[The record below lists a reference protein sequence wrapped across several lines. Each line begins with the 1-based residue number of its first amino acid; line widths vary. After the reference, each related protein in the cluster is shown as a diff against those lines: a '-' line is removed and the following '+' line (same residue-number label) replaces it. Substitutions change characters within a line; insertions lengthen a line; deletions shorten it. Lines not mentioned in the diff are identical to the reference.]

1 MVVMETES
9 QQAKVR
15 SFKLADVNKTKV
27 LKYVTVVAMAAGGVG
42 LMLGGCVA
50 WVFGE
55 GFLLLTAFLS
65 GSVFV
70 AAGAMGFL
78 RCLDEAR

>member
-1 MVVMETES
+1 METET

-15 SFKLADVNKTKV
+15 SFNLADVNKTKV

-42 LMLGGCVA
+42 LMLGGCMA
-50 WVFGE
+50 WIFGE
-55 GFLLLTAFLS
+55 RFLLLTAFLS
-65 GSVFV
+65 GAVFV

-78 RCLDEAR
+78 KCLDEAP

>member
-1 MVVMETES
+1 METET
-9 QQAKVR
+9 QQSKVR
-15 SFKLADVNKTKV
+15 SFKLTDVNKSKV
-27 LKYVTVVAMAAGGVG
+27 MKYATVVAMAAGGIG
-42 LMLGGCVA
+42 LMMGGCMA

-55 GFLLLTAFLS
+55 QLLLLTAFLS

-78 RCLDEAR
+78 KCLDDAH

>member
-1 MVVMETES
+1 M
-9 QQAKVR
+9 
-15 SFKLADVNKTKV
+15 
-27 LKYVTVVAMAAGGVG
+27 KYMTVVAMAAGGVG
-42 LMLGGCVA
+42 LMLGGCMA

-55 GFLLLTAFLS
+55 GFLLLTSFLS

-78 RCLDEAR
+78 RCLDDAR